1 MLVFIV
7 ILVLACIISFFIIRV
22 YTFFCL
28 KSQYENYKSATYI
41 YLRKK
46 MDILPKL
53 INEFR
58 YNIGETDELIQLIKI
73 RNNFNESLPLR
84 QNLNILHD
92 MNRIIGIIIS
102 KNASLERN
110 EEVNKIKEE
119 WYLADAALR
128 ENSDLYIS
136 TARDYNAMLD
146 DIIVRPI
153 VKLFKYEE
161 EKV

>member
-7 ILVLACIISFFIIRV
+7 ILALACLISFVIIRI

-28 KSQYENYKSATYI
+28 KNQYENYKSATYI

-46 MDILPKL
+46 MDILPKI

-84 QNLNILHD
+84 QNLNLLHD
-92 MNRIIGIIIS
+92 MNRIIGVIIS
-102 KNASLERN
+102 KNHSLETN
-110 EEVNKIKEE
+110 EEVTKIKEE

-146 DIIVRPI
+146 DIILIPI